1 MSELRHFSDEQLLRV
16 AREALKLGRH
26 QQAIEFFSEY
36 CDRQVRGEKPIPASV
51 LASYGLA
58 VGRSGDV
65 KEGLEI
71 CFRAL
76 SSDRRNPDVYWSLAG
91 LYLLSASRRKAVDAI
106 ARGLGISP
114 KHRQLLALRKGM
126 GVRHA
131 PAIPFLSRDSSVNVK
146 LGKAIAR
153 LRSKPKETGSSA

>member
-1 MSELRHFSDEQLLRV
+1 MFELRHFSDEQLLRI

-26 QQAIEFFSEY
+26 QQAMEFFSEY
-36 CDRQVRGEKPIPASV
+36 CDRQTRGEKPIPASV

-58 VGRSGDV
+58 VGRNGDV
-65 KEGLEI
+65 KEGLDI

-91 LYLLSASRRKAVDAI
+91 LYLLSGSRKKAFDAI

-114 KHRQLLALRKGM
+114 NNRPLLALQKEM

-131 PAIPFLSRDSSVNVK
+131 PPIPFLRRDSAVNVK

-153 LRSKPKETGSSA
+153 LRPRAKETGSSA